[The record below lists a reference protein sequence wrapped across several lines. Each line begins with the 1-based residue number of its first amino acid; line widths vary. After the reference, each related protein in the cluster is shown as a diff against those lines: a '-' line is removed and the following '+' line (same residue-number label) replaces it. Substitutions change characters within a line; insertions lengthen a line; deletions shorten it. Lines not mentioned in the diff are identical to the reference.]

1 MCSLYSYDSPAVAKP
16 ASTALGTSES
26 FTAGN
31 IASSLISDADGF
43 ESVLCCRCVA
53 KNNFPVSAFNYQQIM
68 KQFQERCIYTQGD
81 FECHYCTADDGQLNV
96 LDILQVSM
104 YREYWR
110 LWRGYFTAVY

>member
-1 MCSLYSYDSPAVAKP
+1 MCSQQ
-16 ASTALGTSES
+16 
-26 FTAGN
+26 
-31 IASSLISDADGF
+31 
-43 ESVLCCRCVA
+43 
-53 KNNFPVSAFNYQQIM
+53 NNFPVSAFNYQQIM